1 MHLIRNQSAGPDV
14 GDQDEHGNLKLQGG
28 AASQI
33 STVAALLLDEAG
45 QPTAPAVEKRYTLK
59 CSWQKS
65 ALQLLPDQST
75 YQLPAITLSRAYEPS
90 AQTVVLRRNTAKLH
104 TAELTAEPTPNGVS
118 PQARLLMPAQ
128 LPTSAAQDQGQPDK
142 PVISA
147 GSRVE
152 VKVALLGTE
161 EEAAAWQ
168 NAPLQFSLSNVLM
181 GLKPQSMVAAEVST
195 TTDADGQQHFTAAAV
210 LPTQTCSLG
219 DQRLLLTATAVYN
232 PQLENQMDTA
242 EAEDEV
248 STTDVRGELDVSL
261 GRGVAATAEFLRPP
275 STVKELSEQ
284 RFTVQLKDGNLAVL
298 NPDSK
303 LYLTFDDEHVKELTS
318 AGRDGQYT
326 CKQDMQLMTGTY
338 DLAVTAE
345 GSDVVMISDQADL
358 NVEVLAQDF
367 VTGIKA
373 AVISGA
379 EAGASDQQ
387 HQPLDA
393 TQLLQGQE
401 VAVLV
406 QLETHK
412 ECPLVVSK
420 AGVRRHCKVRIGS
433 SEFKLR
439 DSIGFNDQDACQ
451 VVMHGV
457 LPVTAGQHVLSASW
471 TEERAALGE
480 QMRKAKMLGQQE
492 LAWTKPVDAN
502 CMVEHLSQVT
512 VLAKPI
518 SKLQLQGE
526 ISPSIALSVGFK
538 FPEQQWCLADDSG
551 NQHSNINS
559 FREARRCL
567 QFKAAIVVPHQDMT
581 LAAGSASSVP
591 KFAVNQQSS
600 YTWEA
605 NAVEERTACFSLPE
619 EVLHL
624 SEQPC
629 GLINKHR
636 LELRLTAECGL
647 TKDLTPL
654 QIPFMYSD
662 RPAEVGDIQANL
674 KIISE
679 LRPEKLKRTEVCI
692 GHDCSFWCQAF
703 LLCCLMCCLHA
714 AVLYMLQSLL
724 QKSCMLG
731 IDTGVFDMQAAA
743 HAKKESHAAEKAL
756 QGAKTKLSQAITPV
770 EGLEDVGAALEHV
783 EMQLRKVEE

>member
-1 MHLIRNQSAGPDV
+1 M
-14 GDQDEHGNLKLQGG
+14 GDRDEHGNLKLQGG
-28 AASQI
+28 SASHVD
-33 STVAALLLDEAG
+33 TVAALLLDEAG
-45 QPTAPAVEKRYTLK
+45 QPTAPAVEKRFTLK
-59 CSWQKS
+59 CSWHKS
-65 ALQLLPDQST
+65 AVQLLPDQST
-75 YQLPAITLSRAYEPS
+75 YQLPAIPLSRAYELS
-90 AQTVVLRRNTAKLH
+90 AQTVVLKHITAKLH

-152 VKVALLGTE
+152 VVVALLGTE

-168 NAPLQFSLSNVLM
+168 NAPLQFSLSNVQL
-181 GLKPQSMVAAEVST
+181 GLKPGSMVAAEVST
-195 TTDADGQQHFTAAAV
+195 TTDAGGQQHFTAAAV

-232 PQLENQMDTA
+232 PQLQNQMDTA
-242 EAEDEV
+242 EAASEV
-248 STTDVRGELDVSL
+248 STTNVRSELDVSL
-261 GRGVAATAEFLRPP
+261 DRGVAATAEFLRPP
-275 STVKELSEQ
+275 CTVKELSEQ
-284 RFTVQLKDGNLAVL
+284 RFTVQLKDVDGNLADL

-303 LYLTFDDEHVKELTS
+303 LYLTFDDEHVKELTRS
-318 AGRDGQYT
+318 GRDGQYT
-326 CKQDMQLMTGTY
+326 CKHDMQMELDTY

-358 NVEVLAQDF
+358 SVEVLAQDF
-367 VTGIKA
+367 VMGIKA
-373 AVISGA
+373 AVMSEA
-379 EAGASDQQ
+379 EAGAFNQQ
-387 HQPLDA
+387 HQLLDA

-406 QLETHK
+406 QLETHRN
-412 ECPLVVSK
+412 CPLVVSK

-439 DSIGFNDQDACQ
+439 DSTGFNDQDARQ

-480 QMRKAKMLGQQE
+480 QMRKAKMLGRPE

-502 CMVEHLSQVT
+502 CMVQHLSQIT

-551 NQHSNINS
+551 NQHSNIAR
-559 FREARRCL
+559 FRQARRCL

-600 YTWEA
+600 YTWHA
-605 NAVEERTACFSLPE
+605 NDVEERTACFSLPE

-636 LELRLTAECGL
+636 LELRLTAERGL
-647 TKDLTPL
+647 TKDLAPL
-654 QIPFMYSD
+654 RIPFMYSD
-662 RPAEVGDIQANL
+662 RPAEVGDIQANQ
-674 KIISE
+674 KIISD
-679 LRPEKLKRTEVCI
+679 LQPEKVKRSEVCPW
-692 GHDCSFWCQAF
+692 HDCSFWCQAF
-703 LLCCLMCCLHA
+703 LLFCLTCCWH
-714 AVLYMLQSLL
+714 AVL
-724 QKSCMLG
+724 
-731 IDTGVFDMQAAA
+731 
-743 HAKKESHAAEKAL
+743 
-756 QGAKTKLSQAITPV
+756 P
-770 EGLEDVGAALEHV
+770 
-783 EMQLRKVEE
+783 

>member
-1 MHLIRNQSAGPDV
+1 MNSGLYRSVTCDQNCSGMHLIRNQSAGPDV

-33 STVAALLLDEAG
+33 GTVAALLLDEAG
-45 QPTAPAVEKRYTLK
+45 QPTAPAVEKRFTLK
-59 CSWQKS
+59 CSWHKS
-65 ALQLLPDQST
+65 AVQLLPDQST
-75 YQLPAITLSRAYEPS
+75 YQLPAITLTRAYEPL
-90 AQTVVLRRNTAKLH
+90 AQTVVLKRNTAKLY

-142 PVISA
+142 PVVSA

-152 VKVALLGTE
+152 VEVALLGTE
-161 EEAAAWQ
+161 EAAAAWQ
-168 NAPLQFSLSNVLM
+168 NAPLQFSLSNVQM
-181 GLKPQSMVAAEVST
+181 GLKPESMVAAEVST
-195 TTDADGQQHFTAAAV
+195 TTDADGQQHFTAAVV
-210 LPTQTCSLG
+210 LPTQTCALG

-242 EAEDEV
+242 EAEDAV

-284 RFTVQLKDGNLAVL
+284 RFTVQLKDVDGNLADL

-303 LYLTFDDEHVKELTS
+303 LYLTFDNEHVKELTS
-318 AGRDGQYT
+318 ANRDGLYT
-326 CKQDMQLMTGTY
+326 CKHDMQMLPETH

-345 GSDVVMISDQADL
+345 GSDVVMISEQAEL

-373 AVISGA
+373 AVMSGA
-379 EAGASDQQ
+379 EAGPSDQQ
-387 HQPLDA
+387 PQLLDA
-393 TQLLQGQE
+393 TQLLQGEE

-406 QLETHK
+406 QLKTHS

-439 DSIGFNDQDACQ
+439 DSTGFNDQDACQ

-480 QMRKAKMLGQQE
+480 QMRKAKMLGRQE

-502 CMVEHLSQVT
+502 CMVQYLCQIT

-559 FREARRCL
+559 YREARRCL
-567 QFKAAIVVPHQDMT
+567 QFKAAIVVAQQDMT

-605 NAVEERTACFSLPE
+605 TAVEERTACFSLPE

-629 GLINKHR
+629 GLTNKHR
-636 LELRLTAECGL
+636 LELRLTAERGL
-647 TKDLTPL
+647 TKDLAPL
-654 QIPFMYSD
+654 RIPFMYSD
-662 RPAEVGDIQANL
+662 RPAEVGDIQANQ
-674 KIISE
+674 KIISD
-679 LRPEKLKRTEVCI
+679 LQPEKVKRIEVCPW
-692 GHDCSFWCQAF
+692 HDCSFWCQAF
-703 LLCCLMCCLHA
+703 SPFLFDVLLACCFALTCSSHCCRRVA
-714 AVLYMLQSLL
+714 
-724 QKSCMLG
+724 G
-731 IDTGVFDMQAAA
+731 
-743 HAKKESHAAEKAL
+743 
-756 QGAKTKLSQAITPV
+756 
-770 EGLEDVGAALEHV
+770 
-783 EMQLRKVEE
+783 

>member
-1 MHLIRNQSAGPDV
+1 MNSGFYRSVICAQNCSGTHVIRKQSAGPDV
-14 GDQDEHGNLKLQGG
+14 GNRDEHGNLKLQGG

-33 STVAALLLDEAG
+33 GTVAALLLDEAG

-65 ALQLLPDQST
+65 ALQLLRDQST
-75 YQLPAITLSRAYEPS
+75 YQLPAITLARAYEPW
-90 AQTVVLRRNTAKLH
+90 AQTVVLKRNTAKLH
-104 TAELTAEPTPNGVS
+104 TAELTAEAIPNGVS

-128 LPTSAAQDQGQPDK
+128 LSTSVAQDHGQPHK

-152 VKVALLGTE
+152 VVVALLGTE
-161 EEAAAWQ
+161 EEAAAWR
-168 NAPLQFSLSNVLM
+168 NAPLQFSFSNVQL

-195 TTDADGQQHFTAAAV
+195 ITDADGHQHFTAAAV
-210 LPTQTCSLG
+210 LPTQACALG

-232 PQLENQMDTA
+232 SQPENQMDTA
-242 EAEDEV
+242 EAAGEV
-248 STTDVRGELDVSL
+248 STTDVRGELVVSL
-261 GRGVAATAEFLRPP
+261 DRGAAATAEFLRPP

-284 RFTVQLKDGNLAVL
+284 RFTVQLKDVDGNWAVL

-303 LYLTFDDEHVKELTS
+303 LYLTINDEHVKELTC

-326 CKQDMQLMTGTY
+326 CKHDMQMLPDTY

-345 GSDVVMISDQADL
+345 GSAVVMISDQVDL
-358 NVEVLAQDF
+358 NVKVLAQDF
-367 VTGIKA
+367 VTGITA
-373 AVISGA
+373 AIISGA
-379 EAGASDQQ
+379 EAEASDQQ
-387 HQPLDA
+387 HQLLDA
-393 TQLLQGQE
+393 TQLLQGEE

-406 QLETHK
+406 QLETHCK
-412 ECPLVVSK
+412 CPLVVSK
-420 AGVRRHCKVRIGS
+420 AVVRRHCKVRIGS

-439 DSIGFNDQDACQ
+439 ESTGFDDQDAHQ

-457 LPVTAGQHVLSASW
+457 LPVTVGQHALSASW
-471 TEERAALGE
+471 TEEQAALGE
-480 QMRKAKMLGQQE
+480 QMHKAKMLGEQE

-502 CMVEHLSQVT
+502 CMVEHLSQIT
-512 VLAKPI
+512 ILAKPI
-518 SKLQLQGE
+518 SKLQIQGE
-526 ISPSIALSVGFK
+526 ISPSIALSVRSK

-551 NQHSNINS
+551 NQHSSITN

-567 QFKAAIVVPHQDMT
+567 QFKAAIVVPQQDMT

-605 NAVEERTACFSLPE
+605 DAVEERTACFSLPE

-636 LELRLTAECGL
+636 LELRLTAERGL

-654 QIPFMYSD
+654 RIPFMYSD
-662 RPAEVGDIQANL
+662 RPAEVGDIRANQ
-674 KIISE
+674 KIISD
-679 LRPEKLKRTEVCI
+679 LQPEKL
-692 GHDCSFWCQAF
+692 
-703 LLCCLMCCLHA
+703 
-714 AVLYMLQSLL
+714 
-724 QKSCMLG
+724 
-731 IDTGVFDMQAAA
+731 
-743 HAKKESHAAEKAL
+743 
-756 QGAKTKLSQAITPV
+756 
-770 EGLEDVGAALEHV
+770 
-783 EMQLRKVEE
+783 